1 MKRYIWLGLFLP
13 LVVVATDV
21 KIGYIDSNRLL
32 EEYKGKEELK
42 SKLERE
48 LTKWQEEAIKRKQK
62 VESLIKEFENQSAML
77 SEEARARKRQ
87 EVEKLQSEYEQY
99 VQEIYAQDGLAKRR
113 NDEIMK
119 PFIEKVNLLL
129 QKIGKDRG
137 YTIIF
142 DATSSGLVYVKEG
155 MDLTD
160 EVVAELNQEFAPIT
174 TVDTIGTKPY
184 CYVFKFKEQ
193 TAEAREFDMG
203 SKVAQYVMAGFVQSD
218 KFKKVLAGNLEN
230 AMREANILNKT
241 EDQFTA
247 EEASRIGKSA
257 GASVVAIG
265 EVTKVGDKVDITC
278 KIVDTLTGMVVA
290 EEIGSSI
297 GAETKNINIMVQEVM
312 SKLLPKIITK

>member
-13 LVVVATDV
+13 LVVMADV

-32 EEYKGKEELK
+32 EKYKGREELK

-48 LTKWQEEAIKRKQK
+48 LTKWQEDAIKRKQK

-87 EVEKLQSEYEQY
+87 EIEKLQAEYEQF
-99 VQEIYAQDGLAKRR
+99 VQEIYAPDGLAKKR

-137 YTIIF
+137 YTIIL

-160 EVVAELNQEFAPIT
+160 EVVAELNQEFAPVT
-174 TVDTIGTKPY
+174 TASDTVSGKPY
-184 CYVFKFKEQ
+184 CWVFKFKEQ
-193 TAEAREFDMG
+193 TSEAREWKLG
-203 SKVAQYVMAGFVQSD
+203 QTIAQYVMAGLVGND
-218 KFKKVLAGNLEN
+218 IFKQVLSSKLTN
-230 AMREANILNKT
+230 AMKEANIPNKT
-241 EDQFTA
+241 EDEYTA
-247 EEASRIGKSA
+247 EEAGRIGKLA
-257 GASVVAIG
+257 DASVVIIG

-278 KIVDTLTGMVVA
+278 KVVDTLTGMVVA

-297 GAETKNINIMVQEVM
+297 GTETGNINTMVGEVL
-312 SKLLPKIITK
+312 SKLRPKIITK